1 MRALS
6 NGNTISP
13 DLFLI
18 LVLKQLRNLQDIHI
32 ADLQRG
38 VFPTSEEHFHLLK
51 YKCEYPKN
59 MLTRVKAK
67 VISPYLQHCNV

>member
-6 NGNTISP
+6 NGNTIFP

-18 LVLKQLRNLQDIHI
+18 LVFKQLRNLQDSHI
-32 ADLQRG
+32 ANLQRG

-51 YKCEYPKN
+51 YKCEYPKKYVN
-59 MLTRVKAK
+59 QSQGKGHQSLFTA
-67 VISPYLQHCNV
+67 L